1 MINHNF
7 KEVLKI
13 ISLNLSNTNIKYAI
27 IGSTNLLLQGM
38 DVKPKDIDLVVSLED
53 FDKLSEVF
61 SNFLIRNKEK
71 LKTLEDRPAW
81 DIKLKIHELEVQIIT
96 EPPEGIYTSKLLFGK
111 IIKIKLDELSISC
124 LTLAAEAQSY
134 SQTNRE
140 HKAELIRNFLAKNR
154 KVGEL

>member
-71 LKTLEDRPAW
+71 
-81 DIKLKIHELEVQIIT
+81 
-96 EPPEGIYTSKLLFGK
+96 
-111 IIKIKLDELSISC
+111 
-124 LTLAAEAQSY
+124 
-134 SQTNRE
+134 
-140 HKAELIRNFLAKNR
+140 
-154 KVGEL
+154 